1 MVLHAARS
9 TAGAG
14 NTLHSSLIALTGRGE
29 DRGTAAQEIYR
40 SPRRRPTR
48 DLTLSVICREARGVG
63 VVTPAASL

>member
-48 DLTLSVICREARGVG
+48 DLT
-63 VVTPAASL
+63 